1 MPKGKFGDF
10 KYKVGEIIK
19 DDKRQLEI
27 IDTFY
32 IPKQK
37 HKNGKPFISNEKWY
51 KYKCLKCGNVDTII
65 EDSLYSGKCGCN
77 ACCTPPKKIVKGIND
92 ISTTAPWMMQYIV
105 DEEYIYNN
113 SKYSKNK
120 TTMKCPDCGRV
131 YIKSAM
137 QVCANHGL
145 TCACKDS
152 WSYPNKYIYS
162 LLEQLG
168 VDFEPEKIFEWS
180 DNRRYDIYL
189 NHNGID
195 IIVEMFGLQHYKEIY
210 LNKIGRSFDDEVE
223 NDVMKKSIAE
233 ENGIK
238 HYFIIDSSVSESL
251 FIKQSIID
259 SGLLQLLNVS
269 EQDIDWD
276 ECDCFATSNLHKSI
290 CEYHESNPC
299 DNLESLAKHF
309 RVSKRTIRDA
319 IEKGLKNG
327 WCSKSPTETHNI
339 RVKNGMVNRGQKPIY
354 CITNDMYFSC
364 ASIACNILSNIDGT
378 EYSSRPLR
386 KSIDRN
392 QRYKNYKFKFISRE
406 EFNKAKSEFPDKCFG
421 NFFVL
426 REDKHD

>member
-1 MPKGKFGDF
+1 MSKRKFDNC
-10 KYKVGEIIK
+10 
-19 DDKRQLEI
+19 
-27 IDTFY
+27 
-32 IPKQK
+32 
-37 HKNGKPFISNEKWY
+37 KNNIS
-51 KYKCLKCGNVDTII
+51 I
-65 EDSLYSGKCGCN
+65 
-77 ACCTPPKKIVKGIND
+77 
-92 ISTTAPWMMQYIV
+92 TAPWMMKYIV
-105 DEEYIYNN
+105 DENYIHNN
-113 SKYSKNK
+113 NK
-120 TTMKCPDCGRV
+120 TSRNKTIMKCPDCGRT
-131 YIKSAM
+131 YIKSAF
-137 QVCANHGL
+137 QVYSNHGL
-145 TCACKDS
+145 TCVCKDS

-162 LLEQLG
+162 LLEQLN
-168 VDFEPEKIFEWS
+168 VYFEPEKKFKWS
-180 DNRRYDIYL
+180 NNRRYDMYVIY
-189 NHNGID
+189 NGED
-195 IIVEMFGLQHYKEIY
+195 IIIEMFGLQHYKEIY

-223 NDVMKKSIAE
+223 NDAMKKSIAE

-238 HYFIIDSSVSESL
+238 HYFIINSSISESS

-276 ECDCFATSNLHKSI
+276 KCGCFATSNFHKTI
-290 CEYHESNPC
+290 CEYHENNPY
-299 DNLESLAKHF
+299 DDLENLAKHF
-309 RVSKRTIRDA
+309 KVSRRLIRDA
-319 IEKGLKNG
+319 IRKGLNNG

-339 RVKNGMVNRGQKPIY
+339 RVKNGMVNIGQKPIY

-378 EYSSRPLR
+378 EYYSRPLR